1 MAGQNGYFAISKF
14 EITRH
19 ETEINSVQRKRFGTT
34 SSTSLGLTGGAMS
47 SVTFTNSGSKC
58 KICKLFAAVAA
69 AFAITV
75 AIASYNILKTT
86 SQRAVGPAAASYLST
101 MAEGNATR

>member
-1 MAGQNGYFAISKF
+1 
-14 EITRH
+14 
-19 ETEINSVQRKRFGTT
+19 
-34 SSTSLGLTGGAMS
+34 MS